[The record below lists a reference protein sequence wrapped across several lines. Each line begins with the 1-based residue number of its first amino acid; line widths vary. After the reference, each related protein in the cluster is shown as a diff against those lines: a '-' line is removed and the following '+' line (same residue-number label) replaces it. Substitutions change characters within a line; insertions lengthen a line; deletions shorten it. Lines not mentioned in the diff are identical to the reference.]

1 MEWVETTADNIEAA
15 KNLALD
21 QLGVSEEDAEF
32 EILDEPKPGL
42 FGRTRGEA
50 RVRARVRPTT
60 PRSKPERR
68 DRGPKRAPRAEGEA
82 KSTRRGPKSSSAS
95 ERPRR
100 EPRSAS
106 DTPREPRPEG
116 PPVDPATVSAAATTF
131 LEGMLRAAGLVGQ
144 VTATLA
150 GEDIDI
156 NVVGDDVSV
165 FVGQRGAT
173 LMAVQDLTRVVSQR
187 RLGDHETHMRVDI
200 GSYRERRREALSR
213 FALKVADDVIA
224 TGQPRVLEPM
234 NSADR
239 KIVHDALVDS
249 AGIVTHSQGQDPH
262 RRVVVALAESS
273 AMASAPDAE

>member
-1 MEWVETTADNIEAA
+1 MEWVETTADTLEAA

-32 EILDEPKPGL
+32 DVLEEPKPGL

-50 RVRARVRPTT
+50 RVRARVRPTA

-68 DRGPKRAPRAEGEA
+68 DRGPKRTTSKEGDAPKG
-82 KSTRRGPKSSSAS
+82 RRGPKSAAGSD
-95 ERPRR
+95 RPRR
-100 EPRSAS
+100 EPRKTS
-106 DTPREPRPEG
+106 DTERATRPEG

-131 LEGMLRAAGLVGQ
+131 LEGMLTAAGLMGQ
-144 VTATLA
+144 VTSTLN

-156 NVVGDDVSV
+156 NVIGDDVSV

-187 RLGDHETHMRVDI
+187 RLGDHDTHMRVDI

-213 FALKVADDVIA
+213 FALKVADDVLA

-239 KIVHDALVDS
+239 KIVHDALVNS
-249 AGIVTHSQGQDPH
+249 TGVSTHSQGQDPH
-262 RRVVVALAESS
+262 RRVVVALAETVET
-273 AMASAPDAE
+273 AE

>member
-1 MEWVETTADNIEAA
+1 MEWVETTADTLEAA

-32 EILDEPKPGL
+32 DVLEEPKPGL

-50 RVRARVRPTT
+50 RVRARVRPTA

-68 DRGPKRAPRAEGEA
+68 DRGPKRTTSKDGDASKG
-82 KSTRRGPKSSSAS
+82 RRGPKSAAGSD
-95 ERPRR
+95 RPRR
-100 EPRSAS
+100 EPRKSS
-106 DTPREPRPEG
+106 DAERAPRPEG
-116 PPVDPATVSAAATTF
+116 PPVDPTTVSAAATTF
-131 LEGMLRAAGLVGQ
+131 LEGMLTAAGLVGQ
-144 VTATLA
+144 VTSTLN

-156 NVVGDDVSV
+156 NVLGDDVSV

-187 RLGDHETHMRVDI
+187 RLGDHDTHMRVDI

-213 FALKVADDVIA
+213 FALKVADDVLA

-239 KIVHDALVDS
+239 KIVHDALVNS
-249 AGIVTHSQGQDPH
+249 TGVSTHSQGQDPH
-262 RRVVVALAESS
+262 RRVVVALAET
-273 AMASAPDAE
+273 AEAAE